1 MSVKTG
7 ANPTLPIDPKRTIDR
22 LDRMNTLK
30 LYGGARSRAS
40 IVRWYLE
47 ELAIPYEF
55 VALDMAA
62 GENRGPEFLAL
73 NPFGKVPTIVDGD
86 FPLWESGAILLY
98 LAEKHGRL
106 PAEIDR
112 RAIYTQWILFANST
126 LTNGLLQE
134 AIRERETPIL
144 LAPLD
149 RILGE
154 HSFILGDEF
163 TVVDVA
169 IGSILAFAPLVT
181 KLDYS
186 PYPNIV
192 AYLQRL
198 RERPAFV
205 KSIGSP

>member
-1 MSVKTG
+1 
-7 ANPTLPIDPKRTIDR
+7 
-22 LDRMNTLK
+22 MNTLK

-47 ELAIPYEF
+47 EFAIPYEF
-55 VALDMAA
+55 VLLDMAN
-62 GENRGPEFLAL
+62 GEHRKPEFLAL

-86 FPLWESGAILLY
+86 LSLWESGAILLY
-98 LAEKHGRL
+98 LAEKHGQL
-106 PAEIDR
+106 PAELDR

-126 LTNGLLQE
+126 LSNGLFLE
-134 AIRERETPIL
+134 ATRERETPLL
-144 LAPLD
+144 LAPID

-154 HSFILGDEF
+154 HSFIMGDEF

-169 IGSILAFAPLVT
+169 IGSILAYAVLMA

-186 PYPNIV
+186 PYPNLA